1 MNRILN
7 IWLYTFIFLIP
18 VNAQFGKTDNRS
30 IILFQGI
37 IRDASSLSPLSN
49 SQIFINRS
57 FIAASD
63 SAGAFSILINR
74 RDTLEFSLLGY
85 KSIVFIVNDS
95 LPGKEYMAGIYLNT
109 DTISIGE
116 VIIVPR
122 LANLKSEILNKSR
135 TVSPEI
141 ENAKNNL
148 ALSAYQAKVSQG
160 KLGDPSSNYELLRQQ
175 QRTEAYERGQIP
187 SSRIAGIS
195 PLLLVP
201 AIYLMMNGFPQKPAP
216 MKSDL
221 NEEEINQ
228 IQKKYLE
235 SLTKKE

>member
-7 IWLYTFIFLIP
+7 IWLLTFIFLTP
-18 VNAQFGKTDNRS
+18 MTAQYVDTDNRS
-30 IILFQGI
+30 RILFQGI
-37 IRDASSLSPLSN
+37 VRDASSLSPLAN

-57 FIAASD
+57 FITASD
-63 SAGAFSILINR
+63 SAGTFSLLINR
-74 RDTLEFSLLGY
+74 RDTLEISLLGY
-85 KSIVFIVNDS
+85 KSAVFFVNDS
-95 LPGKEYMAGIYLNT
+95 LPGKEFMAGIYLNT
-109 DTISIGE
+109 DTITIGE

-122 LANLKSEILNKSR
+122 LANLRSEILNAPR
-135 TVSPEI
+135 RVSPEF

-160 KLGDPSSNYELLRQQ
+160 KLGDPSTNYEMLRQQ
-175 QRTEAYERGQIP
+175 QRTEAYEKGQIP
-187 SSRIAGIS
+187 SSRITGIS

-235 SLTKKE
+235 SIKKKE